1 MSTKPPDASEPRS
14 RRREPT
20 PEPAPASASNVFVPS
35 SEAIERRSYLR
46 WYLALSVLG
55 LVAVGAVGVLVAWPL
70 LHPRKLD
77 PVERVAQS
85 FLDALVNDD
94 AAALKRVS
102 VVADPPAIRSAKGL
116 TRDRKATRTI
126 RGSFAPLAAFHARI
140 DAEYELDPGSGRYT
154 PKNALGA
161 AAETLDALHSAK
173 DDAEK
178 SGLYKKMQSGDP
190 NELFDAAEE
199 FGKVF
204 TKLAETTLAPQKIV
218 PTYKMLVEQSKPPL
232 SPEAKALALD
242 FAESSATWD
251 ALLKR
256 PYAKLKADGPFV
268 FDKAE
273 VTALVSDKLA
283 SMGDPPSRLRLSLVR
298 FRLEGIDTGWKV
310 VSARRDLPPAPAK
323 PAPPAPESES
333 LHPR

>member
-1 MSTKPPDASEPRS
+1 MSTEPSDAPRPRP
-14 RRREPT
+14 RRREST
-20 PEPAPASASNVFVPS
+20 PDPPPAEASTVFVPS
-35 SEAIERRSYLR
+35 GEALERRSWFR
-46 WYLALSVLG
+46 WSVVLG
-55 LVAVGAVGVLVAWPL
+55 LLGLIVIGAVGVMVAWPL

-94 AAALKRVS
+94 PTAANRVS

-116 TRDRKATRTI
+116 VRDRKGTHTI
-126 RGSFAPLAAFHARI
+126 RGSFAPLAALHARI
-140 DAEYELDPGSGRYT
+140 DADYQLDPGSGRYT
-154 PKNALGA
+154 PKNTLGP

-190 NELFDAAEE
+190 NEPFDAAEE

-204 TKLAETTLAPQKIV
+204 TKLAETTLAPQKLV

-232 SPEAKALALD
+232 SSEAKALALE
-242 FAESSATWD
+242 FAGSSETWD

-273 VTALVSDKLA
+273 VTALVRDKLA
-283 SMGDPPSRLRLSLVR
+283 SMGDPPSRLRLVLVR

-310 VSARRDLPPAPAK
+310 VSAKRDIPAEPAK
-323 PAPPAPESES
+323 PAPPRPETES